1 MIFAGI
7 LLAAV
12 AALLMASF
20 YEYGKRVGYSHGLTE
35 SKKIFADFK
44 ANELEYVAK
53 KDLSEYLESYPDWYP
68 LLIVKPESVSLNFQ
82 TRLKG
87 E

>member
-20 YEYGKRVGYSHGLTE
+20 YEYGKRVGYSLGLIE
-35 SKKIFADFK
+35 SKKIFAEFK

-53 KDLSEYLESYPDWYP
+53 KDLSDYLESYPEMYP
-68 LLIVKPESVSLNFQ
+68 LLVVNPESVSFNIQ
-82 TRLKG
+82 TKFKG

>member
-7 LLAAV
+7 LLAV
-12 AALLMASF
+12 VVVFFIAAF
-20 YEYGKRVGYSHGLTE
+20 YESGKRAGYVIGLEE
-35 SKKIFADFK
+35 SKRIFSEFK

-53 KDLSEYLESYPDWYP
+53 KDLNEYLESYPDWYP

>member
-12 AALLMASF
+12 AAFLMASF
-20 YEYGKRVGYSHGLTE
+20 YEYGKRVGYSHGLIE
-35 SKKIFADFK
+35 SKKLFSEFK

-53 KDLSEYLESYPDWYP
+53 KDLNEYLESYPEMYP
-68 LLIVKPESVSLNFQ
+68 LLVVKPKSVSFNIQ
-82 TRLKG
+82 TKFKG